1 VQTSLVANLL
11 PQARTS
17 WLGKIALVVLGTALL
32 TLSAKIKVPFY
43 PVPMTM
49 QVFAVLALSLAFGF
63 RLGLAT
69 VLLYLV
75 EGAANLPVFAGTPE
89 RGLGIAYMMG
99 PTGGYL
105 LGYVLAAAA
114 VGWLADQ
121 RWDRHWA
128 KAILAAYVGLM
139 LIYLPGLL
147 WLGSLIGW
155 SDVLQ
160 KGFTPFILGDLAKM
174 LIAALAVAGV
184 WQITNSQA
192 ARLE

>member
-1 VQTSLVANLL
+1 
-11 PQARTS
+11 
-17 WLGKIALVVLGTALL
+17 LGKIALVILGTALL

-49 QVFAVLALSLAFGF
+49 QVFAVLALSLALGF
-63 RLGLAT
+63 RLGLAA

-105 LGYVLAAAA
+105 LGYVFAAAA
-114 VGWLADQ
+114 VGWLADLGWG
-121 RWDRHWA
+121 RYWA

-139 LIYLPGLL
+139 LIYVPGLL
-147 WLGSLIGW
+147 WLGNIIGW
-155 SDVLQ
+155 SGVLQ
-160 KGFTPFILGDLAKM
+160 NGFTPFILGDLAKM
-174 LIAALAVAGV
+174 LVAALAVAGV
-184 WQITNSQA
+184 WQVTNSQLT
-192 ARLE
+192 RLE

>member
-1 VQTSLVANLL
+1 VQTSLVANLW

-17 WLGKIALVVLGTALL
+17 WLGKIALVILGTALL

-49 QVFAVLALSLAFGF
+49 QVFAVLALSLALGF
-63 RLGLAT
+63 RLGLAA

-105 LGYVLAAAA
+105 LGYVFAAAA

-121 RWDRHWA
+121 GWGRYWA

-139 LIYLPGLL
+139 LIYVPGLL
-147 WLGSLIGW
+147 WLGTIIGW
-155 SDVLQ
+155 SGVLQ
-160 KGFTPFILGDLAKM
+160 NGFTPFILGDLAKM
-174 LIAALAVAGV
+174 LVAALAVAGV